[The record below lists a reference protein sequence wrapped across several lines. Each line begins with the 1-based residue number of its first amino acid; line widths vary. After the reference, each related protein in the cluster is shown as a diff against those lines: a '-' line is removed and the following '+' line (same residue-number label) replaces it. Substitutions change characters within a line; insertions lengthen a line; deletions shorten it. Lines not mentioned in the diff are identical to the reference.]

1 MKKHYTAIV
10 CFSEKVCISCDF
22 KACIIAVGL
31 HKGGGDKGGL
41 MDKVVVVF
49 MRFGGGIEDFRVGFI
64 IDKLGVAIDNKIC
77 KITMPCPPPRALQRI
92 A

>member
-1 MKKHYTAIV
+1 MIEAHAIIV
-10 CFSEKVCISCDF
+10 SLGEKVRISCDF
-22 KACIIAVGL
+22 KACIIAVGS
-31 HKGGGDKGGL
+31 HKGGGDKSGL
-41 MDKVVVVF
+41 MDKMMMVF
-49 MRFGGGIEDFRVGFI
+49 VWFCGSVENLRMSLI

>member
-10 CFSEKVCISCDF
+10 CFSEKVRISYDF

-31 HKGGGDKGGL
+31 HKGGGDKSGL
-41 MDKVVVVF
+41 MDKMMMVF
-49 MRFGGGIEDFRVGFI
+49 VWFCGSVENLRMSLI